1 MSKEFKIQVNAKIM
15 TRKNKIEYRKIRNPK
30 MFLQILAGLIVMTAL
45 ICNRSKKFLPS
56 WLLHVFY

>member
-45 ICNRSKKFLPS
+45 IRSKKFLPS
-56 WLLHVFY
+56 WVLHVFY